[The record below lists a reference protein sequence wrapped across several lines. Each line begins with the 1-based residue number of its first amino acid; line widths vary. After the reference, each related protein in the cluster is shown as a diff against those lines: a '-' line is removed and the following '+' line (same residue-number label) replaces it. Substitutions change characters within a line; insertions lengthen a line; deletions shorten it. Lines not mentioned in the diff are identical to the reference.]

1 MRFLIDAQLPPALAR
16 LLDQHGHQ
24 GEHVTEIGPANTTD
38 RVLWRYALDHDAVI
52 VTKDED
58 FADMV
63 AIGAKGPPVVWIRVG
78 NTRSTVLLRWFE
90 PLIDDIVE
98 MVSNGQSLIELR

>member
-16 LLDQHGHQ
+16 LLDEHGHQ
-24 GEHVTEIGPANTTD
+24 ADHVTEIGPADAPD
-38 RVLWRYALDHDAVI
+38 RVIWQYALDHDAVI

-63 AIGAKGPPVVWIRVG
+63 TIGAESPPVLWVRIG
-78 NTRSTVLLRWFE
+78 NTRSAALLRWFE

-98 MVSNGQSLIELR
+98 LVDNGQRLIELR